1 MPADA
6 LALRLTQHGKIAA
19 KEIDVADFIP
29 YTRHVDQET
38 LATKN
43 GELLQIVKL
52 EGYPFET
59 ADDATLDGLKDTRN
73 TLTLA
78 LASSRHVL
86 YHHLVRRRVEADIG
100 GILPALRPLWIPRGN
115 GGSSALACMSMTCI

>member
-6 LALRLTQHGKIAA
+6 LALRLTQHGKVAA
-19 KEIDVADFIP
+19 KEKDVADFLP

-100 GILPALRPLWIPRGN
+100 GDFTRLCSLCGYRVETAAQAYTPV
-115 GGSSALACMSMTCI
+115 CQ